1 MKAYRKVK
9 TKVKKWEQEFQRETG
24 NDVNEHRRE
33 FLQWLD
39 AKGEDTY
46 GLLDRHTT
54 EPAQEVKVRIQT
66 VTPPVVQID
75 MSKLARALEVDPR
88 YNSTDN
94 M

>member
-9 TKVKKWEQEFQRETG
+9 TKVKKWEQEFQQETG
-24 NDVNEHRRE
+24 KDVNEHRIE

-46 GLLDRHTT
+46 GLLERQTT
-54 EPAQEVKVRIQT
+54 EPAHEVKVRVRT

-75 MSKLARALEVDPR
+75 MAKLARALEADPR
-88 YNSTDN
+88 HKSSKNI
-94 M
+94 